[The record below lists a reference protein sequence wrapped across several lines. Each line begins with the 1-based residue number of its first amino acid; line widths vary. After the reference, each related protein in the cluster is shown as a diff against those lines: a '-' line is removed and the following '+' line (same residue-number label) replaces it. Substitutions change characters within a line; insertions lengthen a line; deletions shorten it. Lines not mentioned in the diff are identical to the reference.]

1 MFAFRTTCND
11 SGRLLRRLLFASVLA
26 PASLLAWGSAQ
37 AATTFHVRADGGSA
51 SQCTGRADAPY
62 PGSGT
67 GQACAWRSPETAL
80 ANIAGGDTV

>member
-1 MFAFRTTCND
+1 MSVRSDRRRPVA
-11 SGRLLRRLLFASVLA
+11 LLPLLLV

-67 GQACAWRSPETAL
+67 G
-80 ANIAGGDTV
+80 